1 MLYVPAPPEPAAAGI
16 ESKIAPPF
24 YRQHLVAIAAFFV
37 AMAFLAAPWSFE
49 LKAHAAMH
57 GLCAQTPS
65 HSFFFEGRALPF
77 DGRMTG
83 IYSGLLSTVLILV
96 ALGKHRSAGLPSIGA
111 GTLLLAFV
119 GAMAVDGFNSLFKD
133 LGKWHPYQ
141 PSNDCRLLTG
151 WMAGIGIGTVLVM
164 LVGMTIWHRPRTSER
179 VIGRWWMP
187 LLLVIPI
194 VPVRLLIGTGSDLI
208 FYPYS
213 LLLMASAV
221 AAFTTLVLVTVL
233 MLMNRENRFE
243 RFEQLRG
250 LAVVSMLIAIGVIL
264 AIGGGRF
271 WLEAVT
277 HAPPLV

>member
-1 MLYVPAPPEPAAAGI
+1 
-16 ESKIAPPF
+16 
-24 YRQHLVAIAAFFV
+24 
-37 AMAFLAAPWSFE
+37 
-49 LKAHAAMH
+49 
-57 GLCAQTPS
+57 
-65 HSFFFEGRALPF
+65 
-77 DGRMTG
+77 
-83 IYSGLLSTVLILV
+83 
-96 ALGKHRSAGLPSIGA
+96 
-111 GTLLLAFV
+111 
-119 GAMAVDGFNSLFKD
+119 MAVDGFNSLFKD

-141 PSNDCRLLTG
+141 PSNDYRLLTG